1 MKNYLFKPLNSE
13 NKPIIELAFVIG
25 HYVLIADKTA
35 LPVTKK
41 KKKKKQKPKN
51 FDTYLSLKLVSNLV
65 ASNLE
70 DSWA

>member
-41 KKKKKQKPKN
+41 KKTKTKTKT
-51 FDTYLSLKLVSNLV
+51 F
-65 ASNLE
+65 
-70 DSWA
+70 

>member
-41 KKKKKQKPKN
+41 KKTKQKQKL
-51 FDTYLSLKLVSNLV
+51 FDTDLSLKLVSNLV

>member
-41 KKKKKQKPKN
+41 KKKKKKL
-51 FDTYLSLKLVSNLV
+51 FDTDLSLKLVSNLV

>member
-41 KKKKKQKPKN
+41 KKL
-51 FDTYLSLKLVSNLV
+51 FDTDLSLKLVSNLV

>member
-41 KKKKKQKPKN
+41 KKQKQQQKL
-51 FDTYLSLKLVSNLV
+51 FDTDLSLKLVSNLV